1 MAACRRLRFP
11 SSVEYLRP
19 EVRKGVLS
27 GLGLRLTGEVILKRR
42 VPGFGL
48 VAQVVRAHA

>member
-11 SSVEYLRP
+11 SFRRMP
-19 EVRKGVLS
+19 GPRARKGVL
-27 GLGLRLTGEVILKRR
+27 LAIPGLRLTGEVILKP
-42 VPGFGL
+42 VGFGL